1 MISPRLRKLLAH
13 SFISCHTA
21 KEIPKPHRV
30 FLSTSIGT
38 PHGSEKDWK
47 ALAKKGLIAFEPASS
62 LTRIW
67 GGKYWS
73 VRLLE
78 PGAAELA
85 EDLERE
91 KERAAHVSINRVHA

>member
-1 MISPRLRKLLAH
+1 MISPRLRSLLVH
-13 SFISCHTA
+13 SFISCHAA

-38 PHGSEKDWK
+38 PQGSEKDWK
-47 ALAKKGLIAFEPASS
+47 ALAKKGLIAFEPATSI
-62 LTRIW
+62 TRIW

-73 VRLLE
+73 VRLLDLGVE
-78 PGAAELA
+78 ELA

-91 KERAAHVSINRVHA
+91 KNRSAHVSINRVCT